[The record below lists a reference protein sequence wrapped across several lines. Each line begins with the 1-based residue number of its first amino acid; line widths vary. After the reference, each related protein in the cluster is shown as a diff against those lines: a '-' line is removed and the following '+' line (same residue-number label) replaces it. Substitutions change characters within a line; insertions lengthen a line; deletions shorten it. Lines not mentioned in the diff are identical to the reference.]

1 MKRILYIA
9 VVFISLCGCN
19 DSFLDRLPETSL
31 VTEKFFN
38 SPSDLALF
46 VNKLYLSESP
56 QYWDI
61 GTDNVVASEKDE
73 MLDLIRGNITPATV
87 GGWN

>member
-1 MKRILYIA
+1 MKRILYIV

-38 SPSDLALF
+38 SPS
-46 VNKLYLSESP
+46 E
-56 QYWDI
+56 I
-61 GTDNVVASEKDE
+61 GRANV
-73 MLDLIRGNITPATV
+73 
-87 GGWN
+87 

>member
-1 MKRILYIA
+1 MKRILYIV

-56 QYWDI
+56 NI
-61 GTDNVVASEKDE
+61 GTSERTTWWHRKK
-73 MLDLIRGNITPATV
+73 MRCWT
-87 GGWN
+87 